1 MNWQNVFLL
10 AGGISLLT
18 LVLLRTVPKIRFWI
32 FVLVALPTAVLILRW
47 ASFRSAWGDLA
58 ASLGIAAGLVL
69 LWWYTYGRHLPPPQE
84 SQIKVWTKD
93 DPF

>member
-1 MNWQNVFLL
+1 MNWQNVLLL
-10 AGGISLLT
+10 AGGITLLT
-18 LVLLRTVPKIRFWI
+18 LVLIRSVPKIRVWI
-32 FVLVALPTAVLILRW
+32 FVLVALPMMVLIVRW

-58 ASLGIAAGLVL
+58 VAIGVAIAVL
-69 LWWYTYGRHLPPPQE
+69 LIWWYAYGRHLPPPQE